1 MDTRFLKETG
11 SEDRGVSWE
20 ESKEEGG
27 GGGYLIDDK
36 DETIVDLMQELVNGT
51 TDEAGVAARDT
62 AEQNGAHDSEVV
74 VDDDYGDT
82 GPSDVDLG
90 DWAAGGLVPGRRD
103 RHQIGEASAMALA
116 QARADVAND
125 QAGAQALVQRNR
137 FNVQDLM
144 ADTSSSSNDSN
155 EASPSSSALP
165 LASPPPHRKKR
176 RVAQRQG
183 RGMQPASPGDDE
195 NAVRRRQDSRN
206 SSDCLDDA
214 MRVAPNQHKDA
225 GPDNIDDDEVEAV
238 DRGQASGDISD
249 LFDEAVRHL

>member
-20 ESKEEGG
+20 ESEEEGG
-27 GGGYLIDDK
+27 GGGYLIEDK

-74 VDDDYGDT
+74 VDDDYGDS

-90 DWAAGGLVPGRRD
+90 DWAAGGLARGGRD
-103 RHQIGEASAMALA
+103 GHQIGKASAMALA

-125 QAGAQALVQRNR
+125 QAGAQAFMQRSR
-137 FNVQDLM
+137 FNVEDLM

-155 EASPSSSALP
+155 QPSLSSSVSP
-165 LASPPPHRKKR
+165 LASPPPQRKKR

-183 RGMQPASPGDDE
+183 RGMQPATPEDDE

-206 SSDCLDDA
+206 SSDSPHDA
-214 MRVAPNQHKDA
+214 MRVVPNQHKDA
-225 GPDNIDDDEVEAV
+225 GHDNMDKDEEEAV